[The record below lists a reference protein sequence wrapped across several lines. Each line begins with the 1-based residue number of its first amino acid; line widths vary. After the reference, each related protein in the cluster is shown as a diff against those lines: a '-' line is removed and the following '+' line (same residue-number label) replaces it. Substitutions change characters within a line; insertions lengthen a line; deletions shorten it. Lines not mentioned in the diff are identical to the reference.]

1 MTPQSMFTLPETGP
15 EPDPELVPAEPA
27 GPAGPGSGNR
37 EPEPAPC
44 AYAVPGPGSEPG
56 PGSARTMVPGCG
68 TGSEHGSGPGSRT
81 TPTAQ
86 VLAVPAGRVSAGA
99 GMLLSLRDHLAEIG
113 ENQKKH
119 RTFWHAIWHWFWVRQ
134 PETLTEHCAYLN
146 SLAWLE
152 DWMTGSV
159 RSFFKWENILYGIFV
174 ARPVKAACQNID
186 KIAERQFRFWVAV
199 GAGFF
204 CFIIWLVT
212 HHIH

>member
-1 MTPQSMFTLPETGP
+1 MFTLPETGP

-44 AYAVPGPGSEPG
+44 AHAVPGPGSEPG
-56 PGSARTMVPGCG
+56 PGSAGTMVPGSG
-68 TGSEHGSGPGSRT
+68 TGSEHASGPGSRT

-119 RTFWHAIWHWFWVRQ
+119 RTFWHAVWHW
-134 PETLTEHCAYLN
+134 
-146 SLAWLE
+146 
-152 DWMTGSV
+152 
-159 RSFFKWENILYGIFV
+159 
-174 ARPVKAACQNID
+174 
-186 KIAERQFRFWVAV
+186 
-199 GAGFF
+199 
-204 CFIIWLVT
+204 
-212 HHIH
+212 